1 MATHGVHGT
10 RPNNIMELLVI
21 DIDPAPAH
29 MAVINLLLL
38 SGFVIVWAALRA
50 RKLEIAYGTD

>member
-1 MATHGVHGT
+1 MPAPQG
-10 RPNNIMELLVI
+10 NNKGALLQLLVI

-29 MAVINLLLL
+29 MAVINLLLI
-38 SGFVIVWAALRA
+38 STFVIVWAALRA